1 MTTPQQ
7 PHVCGEPGAKP
18 FLDKLL
24 LGGGFVGSRAAPS
37 LCSFERQPLTQVSVV
52 LFLHAPTPRRCAH
65 RRLMVGRSERKC
77 GAQEA
82 AAALFNPS
90 LLWALGCGSVCLPAG
105 AAQRP
110 TGLRARRAGVYGS
123 VGVTRWGEG
132 DRLTLPRLCP
142 RSGSTSPPCVTWRL
156 DWFGQEGATWSISL
170 SGSGRGPPKLVP
182 VLRPL
187 ADGWTGG
194 CLDGRLGAEI
204 SKSSKAALQ
213 WSRWRG
219 RGGVG
224 SGSGG
229 GKGGSPFRRRSGGTR
244 ACIDLSALT
253 VPLPRPGRPP
263 PGLARIAESE
273 FRPPSNLIVTRT
285 YFRST
290 SPCLGARDVAV
301 GRGRPE
307 GRVAQKAGSLFVWA
321 EEVGM

>member
-1 MTTPQQ
+1 MWGTGGRGSALQ
-7 PHVCGEPGAKP
+7 P
-18 FLDKLL
+18 L
-24 LGGGFVGSRAAPS
+24 PS
-37 LCSFERQPLTQVSVV
+37 LGSGMWVGLSSR
-52 LFLHAPTPRRCAH
+52 
-65 RRLMVGRSERKC
+65 GRS
-77 GAQEA
+77 
-82 AAALFNPS
+82 
-90 LLWALGCGSVCLPAG
+90 PATD
-105 AAQRP
+105 R
-110 TGLRARRAGVYGS
+110 TLRSACRGVRVS
-123 VGVTRWGEG
+123 RGEG

-142 RSGSTSPPCVTWRL
+142 WSGSTSPPCVTWRL

-244 ACIDLSALT
+244 ACTDLSALT

-290 SPCLGARDVAV
+290 SPCLGARDVAA

-307 GRVAQKAGSLFVWA
+307 GWQPLCLGGRGGDVRARRGRFQRAADGQI
-321 EEVGM
+321 GGP